1 MLGGSL
7 IRAIPTEVIM
17 LVRSRSLCLAVLVS
31 AFALPLA
38 LPAVAQDI
46 TLDSDVISGLPIR
59 AIGPAVM
66 GGRIADIA
74 AVRDGEKL
82 TIFIGSASGGVWRS
96 RDGGTTF
103 KPVFDKQPGLS
114 IGSIAIDPS
123 DSKTVWVGTGESWVR
138 NSVSVGTG
146 VYRSRDGGDNWD
158 AMGLPDSEHVSRIL
172 VNPKDGKTVY
182 ACALGHLWNSNSE
195 RGVYKTSDGGKTWA
209 KILYRNDSTG
219 CAEMAMD
226 PQDPSIIYAA
236 MWDVRREPWN
246 FRSGGPGSGMFKST
260 DAGATW
266 HELRKGL
273 PEGDL
278 GRIGMAVAPSD
289 HNRVYAIVEARNHTA
304 LFRSNDAGDSW
315 AEVNNSWNVSGRPFY
330 FARVIVDPK
339 NADRVYK
346 PGFSFT
352 VSEDGGKSFSS
363 AIDTQGPDEGVHG
376 DFHALWIN
384 PDNPSQMLCGN
395 DGGVYQSLDQA
406 NHWRFLNNIPVAQFY
421 HVSADMADPYN
432 VYGGLQD
439 NGSWMGASRGVDGIP
454 NRAWRVIG
462 IGDGFWAFS
471 DPSDSDY
478 AYAEYQ
484 GGRISRFR
492 KSTGESRDIKPLPR
506 ANEPDFRFNWN
517 TPIALS
523 PNVKGTIYLGG
534 QFLFRSRDHG
544 ESWDRISPDLTTNN
558 PERQHQERSGGLT
571 IDNSDA
577 EKYETIYTIAES
589 PKNGEVIWA
598 GTDDGNVQITRD
610 GGKHWTNVVTNV
622 PELPANT
629 WVSTIE
635 ASHFDPAVAY
645 ATFDGHATGDM
656 KTHVYRTKDYGKTW
670 TSLSTPELTGY
681 AHVVREDLVNKDLL
695 FVGTEFGLFIS
706 IDSGAHWAQF
716 KGDLPNVAVRDIAIQ
731 PRESD
736 LILATHGRG
745 VYILDDLTPL
755 RALTPEML
763 SKDLVML
770 PSRPSVLE
778 LPAGEQR
785 ADGDSE
791 FMGRTVPESA
801 SIVYYQKKRHIFGDL
816 KLEIYDDKGTLLTSI
831 QGDKRRGLNR
841 LEWPER
847 AKPPKVP
854 PAAGLV
860 ENEFL
865 FYGPQAQ
872 EGTYTV
878 KLTKGKETYT
888 STFKLVPDP
897 RSKSTPADRALQH
910 KVVTRLYSDLAQLTY
925 VVDATNDLRD
935 QVKSRT
941 AAAADAQ
948 LKEQLNGLLK
958 QLDDFRETLVSVKE
972 GGMITGEEK
981 LREHLGD
988 LYGAINGYSGR
999 PTQSEIERATVIEKQ
1014 LDDAGAKLKS
1024 ISSTSLTPVNSALQ
1038 GKSQKPINAMS
1049 REDWDKKQK

>member
-1 MLGGSL
+1 MLSRSL

-17 LVRSRSLCLAVLVS
+17 LVRLRLLCLAACVS
-31 AFALPLA
+31 AFVFFFA
-38 LPAVAQDI
+38 LPAVAQDV

-82 TIFIGSASGGVWRS
+82 TIYIGSASGGVWRS
-96 RDGGTTF
+96 RDSGTTF
-103 KPVFDKQPGLS
+103 KPIFDKQPGLS

-123 DSKTVWVGTGESWVR
+123 DAKTVWVGTGESWVR

-146 VYRSRDGGDNWD
+146 VYRSHDGGENWD

-195 RGVYKTSDGGKTWA
+195 RGVYKTTDGGKTWA

-226 PQDPSIIYAA
+226 PQDPSVIYAA

-304 LFRSNDAGDSW
+304 LFRSDNGGDSW
-315 AEVNNSWNVSGRPFY
+315 TEVNNSYNISGRPFY
-330 FARVIVDPK
+330 FARVVIDPK

-346 PGFSFT
+346 PGFFFT

-439 NGSWMGASRGVDGIP
+439 NGSWMGASRGIDGIP

-471 DPSDSDY
+471 DPADSDY

-492 KSTGESRDIKPLPR
+492 KSTGEARDIKPLPR

-610 GGKHWTNVVTNV
+610 GGKHWTNVVANV

-635 ASHFDPAVAY
+635 ASHFDAAVAY

-716 KGDLPNVAVRDIAIQ
+716 KGDLPNVAVRDMAIQ

-791 FMGRTVPESA
+791 FMGRTVPETA

-865 FYGPQAQ
+865 FFGPQAQ

-910 KVVTRLYSDLAQLTY
+910 KVVTRLYGDLARLTY

-935 QVKSRT
+935 QVKART
-941 AAAADAQ
+941 AAATDAQ

-999 PTQSEIERATVIEKQ
+999 PTQSEVERATVIEKQ
-1014 LDDAGAKLKS
+1014 LDDAGTKLKS
-1024 ISSTSLTPVNSALQ
+1024 ISATALPPVNAALQ
-1038 GKSQKPINAMS
+1038 GKNQQPINAMS